1 MFLPVDPSSG
11 LPIYRQV
18 FDQVRRMIAAGSLKP
33 GDRLKSVRELSAE
46 LAINP
51 LTVAK
56 AYSELERWGLVQRRR
71 GMGVYVANTSPVRET
86 ARREAVRAAAD
97 RFALEAA
104 QAGLSASEACLL
116 VSEIWPHTPPPIL
129 PHSDDDPK

>member
-56 AYSELERWGLVQRRR
+56 AYSELERWGMVQRRR
-71 GMGVYVANTSPVRET
+71 GMGVYVSSTSPVRE
-86 ARREAVRAAAD
+86 ASRREAVRAAAD

-104 QAGLSASEACLL
+104 QAGLTASEACHL
-116 VSEIWPHTPPPIL
+116 VAEIWPHTPPPII
-129 PHSDDDPK
+129 PRSDDDHK

>member
-51 LTVAK
+51 LTVAR
-56 AYSELERWGLVQRRR
+56 AYSELEREGLVEMRR
-71 GMGVYVANTSPVRET
+71 GMGVFVANANTPAPLLSAKLAV
-86 ARREAVRAAAD
+86 VRAAAE
-97 RFALEAA
+97 RFVLEAA
-104 QAGLSASEACLL
+104 QAGLPTTEACRL
-116 VSEIWPHTPPPIL
+116 VSEIWPNTPPPVRN
-129 PHSDDDPK
+129 DPEKA

>member
-51 LTVAK
+51 LTVAR
-56 AYSELERWGLVQRRR
+56 AYSELEREGLVEMRR
-71 GMGVYVANTSPVRET
+71 GMGVFVAATNTPAPLLSAKLAV
-86 ARREAVRAAAD
+86 VRAAAE
-97 RFALEAA
+97 RFVLEAA
-104 QAGLSASEACLL
+104 QAGLPTSEACRL
-116 VSEIWPHTPPPIL
+116 VSDIWPSTPAPERTE
-129 PHSDDDPK
+129 PKG